1 MVTAIPTHSG
11 SGPKNTARNHDDHP
25 AMMPSTDKHVSS
37 GKDLGWEVP
46 GWTGAAPPAPCPVE
60 GRFCRIEPLR
70 LDHAPDLHHAYL
82 ADTDGIVWDYL
93 PYGPFDSLRDFTAF
107 LTGAC
112 LGSDPLFYA
121 IVDLA
126 SGRAVGMASY
136 LRIDP
141 LNGVIEVGHINY
153 SPALQRTP
161 AATEV
166 MFLMMRQVFDAWGY
180 RRYEWKCND
189 LNERSKHAARRL
201 GFTFEGVFRQA
212 VVSKGR
218 NRDTAWFSILDSEWP
233 AARAAFASWLDEANF
248 TDDGRQRA
256 GLAALRACGGR

>member
-1 MVTAIPTHSG
+1 MTT
-11 SGPKNTARNHDDHP
+11 TTDHP
-25 AMMPSTDKHVSS
+25 ITSPNNP
-37 GKDLGWEVP
+37 GRPVP
-46 GWTGAAPPAPCPVE
+46 GWSGATLPDPVPVT
-60 GRFCRIEPLR
+60 GRFCRIDPLR
-70 LDHAPDLHHAYL
+70 LDHAADLHDAYM
-82 ADTDGIVWDYL
+82 ADPDGVGWNYL
-93 PYGPFDSLRDFTAF
+93 PYGPFDSRDEFEAF
-107 LTGAC
+107 LTNGC

-141 LNGVIEVGHINY
+141 PNGVIEVGHINY

-166 MFLMMRQVFDAWGY
+166 MYLMMRQVFDGWGY

-189 LNERSKHAARRL
+189 LNERSKDAARRL

-212 VVSKGR
+212 AVINGR
-218 NRDTAWFSILDSEWP
+218 NRDTAWFSILDSEWQD
-233 AARAAFASWLDEANF
+233 AGAAFEAWLDAANF
-248 TDDGRQRA
+248 DSGGRQRVS
-256 GLAALRACGGR
+256 LAALRHRGGS

>member
-1 MVTAIPTHSG
+1 MTTTIKDERSAPQ
-11 SGPKNTARNHDDHP
+11 
-25 AMMPSTDKHVSS
+25 
-37 GKDLGWEVP
+37 KDLGWPVP
-46 GWTGAAPPAPCPVE
+46 GWKGATPPDPCPVE
-60 GRFCRIEPLR
+60 GRYCRIEPLR
-70 LDHAPDLHHAYL
+70 LDHAADLHDSYK
-82 ADTDGIVWDYL
+82 ADADDVVWDYL
-93 PYGPFDSLRDFTAF
+93 PYGPFDDLGGFERF
-107 LTGAC
+107 LTQSC

-121 IVDLA
+121 IIDLT

-141 LNGVIEVGHINY
+141 ANGAIEVGHINY

-166 MFLMMRQVFDAWGY
+166 MYLMMRQIFDDWGY

-189 LNERSKHAARRL
+189 LNDRSKRAARRL

-212 VVSKGR
+212 AVVKGR

-233 AARAAFASWLDEANF
+233 AARAAFENWLKAENF
-248 TDDGRQRA
+248 DADSQQRMS
-256 GLAALRACGGR
+256 LVALRESAGT

>member
-1 MVTAIPTHSG
+1 MKT
-11 SGPKNTARNHDDHP
+11 N
-25 AMMPSTDKHVSS
+25 TDKPSS
-37 GKDLGWEVP
+37 SDPSSSVKDLGWAVP
-46 GWTGAAPPAPCPVE
+46 GWTGATVPDPRPVE
-60 GRFCRIEPLR
+60 GNYCRIEPLR
-70 LDHAPDLHHAYL
+70 LAHAPDLHDAYR
-82 ADTDGIVWDYL
+82 ADADGVVWDYL
-93 PYGPFDSLRDFTAF
+93 PYGPFDSLGDFEAF
-107 LTGAC
+107 LTETC

-121 IVDLA
+121 IIDLA

-141 LNGVIEVGHINY
+141 PNGVIEVGHLNY
-153 SPALQRTP
+153 APALQRTP

-166 MFLMMRQVFDAWGY
+166 MYLMMRQVFDGWGY

-189 LNERSKHAARRL
+189 LNDRSRHAACRL

-233 AARAAFASWLDEANF
+233 AARQAFESWLGAANF
-248 TDDGRQRA
+248 DAAGRQRV
-256 GLAALRACGGR
+256 GLAALRDRGEP

>member
-1 MVTAIPTHSG
+1 MTPT
-11 SGPKNTARNHDDHP
+11 
-25 AMMPSTDKHVSS
+25 TDKHASS

-46 GWTGAAPPAPCPVE
+46 GWTGAVSPVPCPVE

-82 ADTDGIVWDYL
+82 ADSDGIVWDYL
-93 PYGPFDSLRDFTAF
+93 PYGPFDSPRDFRAF
-107 LTGAC
+107 LTEVC

-141 LNGVIEVGHINY
+141 PNGVIEVGHINY

-166 MFLMMRQVFDAWGY
+166 MYLMMRQVFDQWGY

-218 NRDTAWFSILDSEWP
+218 NRDTAWFSIIDEEWP
-233 AARAAFASWLDEANF
+233 ALKAVYERWLAPENF
-248 TDDGRQRA
+248 DGDGRQKSRLSELTAAALSDARRA
-256 GLAALRACGGR
+256 G